1 MQREASV
8 PFCPARRKAEDLN
21 HVLLPPKDTRLRI
34 TYYRFTK
41 ILKSYEIIGPDPR
54 EKNAGKRNKEVPE
67 YDFSKLP
74 NKTQ

>member
-8 PFCPARRKAEDLN
+8 PFFPARRKAEDLN
-21 HVLLPPKDTRLRI
+21 HVLPPKDTRLRI
-34 TYYRFTK
+34 TYDRFTK
-41 ILKSYEIIGPDPR
+41 ILKSYEIIGPAPR
-54 EKNAGKRNKEVPE
+54 EKKRRNKEVPE

>member
-1 MQREASV
+1 MQWEASV
-8 PFCPARRKAEDLN
+8 PFFPARRKAEDLN

-41 ILKSYEIIGPDPR
+41 ILKNYEIIADPR